1 LEVVK
6 ERDQVAD
13 DVEDGVGGGVGGH
26 GRVAVATEVGGQ
38 RAEAAGGERGHLVAP
53 REPELREAV
62 DEEDRRRVGGAA
74 LGDVEGNAV
83 DVRGPVPHLA
93 LGGGGGFGIHAF
105 RCSARLTRYLL
116 LNGCAHFHK
125 YKSSQPPGSF
135 WITCSIA
142 HASIGTLCLQA
153 CKAAMTSRSNTSTQ
167 ALSTK
172 YFFCHVLFLFVQATS
187 SQQMPSS
194 QLRMKTKQ
202 PLSCFRCHI
211 LVSETE
217 PNLE

>member
-1 LEVVK
+1 VLNKSTAGEKKRRHLCELEVVK

-26 GRVAVATEVGGQ
+26 RRVAVATEVGSQ

-93 LGGGGGFGIHAF
+93 LADGGGFGIHAF

-116 LNGCAHFHK
+116 LLNGCGHFHK

-135 WITCSIA
+135 WITCSIV
-142 HASIGTLCLQA
+142 HASIAPSAVWEWGRAGLARPKPIVLRAKRDRARKAQTFFGPCRVSPK
-153 CKAAMTSRSNTSTQ
+153 CKNSGPAR
-167 ALSTK
+167 
-172 YFFCHVLFLFVQATS
+172 
-187 SQQMPSS
+187 P
-194 QLRMKTKQ
+194 
-202 PLSCFRCHI
+202 
-211 LVSETE
+211 
-217 PNLE
+217 